1 MPEQDRFDIAR
12 NLKIIEGL
20 KVQLLSV
27 IAELFAGLYKG
38 AEDRVLDALS
48 AAMVILFS
56 IANKVGISIRRL
68 DMAVE
73 EKLMERTQKPE
84 NSLRQFEQEL
94 LNYWSG
100 KGPNGR

>member
-1 MPEQDRFDIAR
+1 MLEEDRFDIAR

-38 AEDRVLDALS
+38 AEERVLDALS

-56 IANKVGISIRRL
+56 IANKVGITIRRL
-68 DMAVE
+68 DTAVE

-94 LNYWSG
+94 LKYWSG
-100 KGPNGR
+100 KGSNGS